1 MTPRHLVPLD
11 AAAVSR
17 VCDDVLAEVP
27 AEAVNVMLELVAFRD
42 TRTPHDC
49 RRLANALRYS
59 INRDD
64 LADAVLGLLDE
75 PKSGVLHQLKE
86 ERSE

>member
-17 VCDDVLAEVP
+17 VCDDILAEVP

-59 INRDD
+59 LDRDD
-64 LADAVLGLLDE
+64 LADTVLALLDG
-75 PKSGVLHQLKE
+75 PKSGVLDDLKGG
-86 ERSE
+86 RQS